1 LYDKS
6 LNKWAHPQTYKLINL
21 YPISLQHEKHYEKMI
36 EFLAYPK
43 NSILDKDV
51 TKASYLGFIINILH
65 RFELDKNGKSD
76 VHENFIALMEYITKS
91 TCEIE
96 YKYRIPKPKKITD
109 IQYTLIFD
117 GSNKVSENDFEE
129 IREIIL
135 EQNGIPLSYIN
146 EYHPELEEKMNK
158 LNNNATLTFE
168 EQLFAFCDVAGL
180 SMAQLKEYSYY
191 QFKKHF
197 ERTSIRFEYE
207 IFKPLE
213 SSGQI
218 KLKDGE
224 IKHWLSHISKK
235 GRYDSILIKKEE
247 YVKKGD
253 IFKVAK

>member
-1 LYDKS
+1 MYDES
-6 LNKWAHPQTYKLINL
+6 LNKWAMPQIYKSINI
-21 YPISLQHEKHYEKMI
+21 YPIPLIHEKRYEKMVEI
-36 EFLAYPK
+36 LAYPK
-43 NSILDKDV
+43 NSILEKDIV
-51 TKASYLGFIINILH
+51 KSSYLGFIINILH
-65 RFELDKNGKSD
+65 QVNSDKNEKSD
-76 VHENFIALMEYITKS
+76 FHKDFIDFIEYITKS
-91 TCEIE
+91 TCRIE
-96 YKYRIPKPKKITD
+96 YKYRIPEPKKITD
-109 IQYTLIFD
+109 IQYTLIFNED
-117 GSNKVSENDFEE
+117 IKITESDFEK

-135 EQNGIPLSYIN
+135 EQNGIALSYIN
-146 EYHPELEEKMNK
+146 DYHPELEEKMNK
-158 LNNNATLTFE
+158 INNKTSLTFE
-168 EQLFAFCDVAGL
+168 EQLFAFCDVSGL
-180 SMAQLKEYSYY
+180 SMFQLKEYSYY

-224 IKHWLSHISKK
+224 IKHWLAHVSKK